1 MIVSRVITSCII
13 MEFYLSIILSLL
25 AVSYTLY
32 IVMFIVLSQQHIFS
46 ESLFFTLGSKF
57 ALLGVTFENQTFYV
71 GLCFFFFFNSFIAQL
86 NSNIVSPV
94 FSRLIFSHPEEDEH
108 HGNGPGLSKNMLY
121 FILVTYNLWSVARSL
136 FGLLGI
142 ISNFG
147 FFIAT
152 SLGFVLSDL
161 GVKYVYINWPEML
174 NFQSKAKT
182 LKQGRE
188 QEQEQDNAQV
198 EDERKALLKNAVTK
212 LRF

>member
-1 MIVSRVITSCII
+1 
-13 MEFYLSIILSLL
+13 MEVYLSIILSLL
-25 AVSYTLY
+25 ALSYTLY
-32 IVMFIVLSQQHIFS
+32 IVMFIVLSQQQLFS
-46 ESLFFTLGSKF
+46 ESLFFTFGGKF

-94 FSRLIFSHPEEDEH
+94 FSRLIFSHPDEDEH

-121 FILVTYNLWSVARSL
+121 FILVTYDLWSVARSL

-152 SLGFVLSDL
+152 SLGFLLSDL
-161 GVKYVYINWPEML
+161 GVKVVYINWPELL
-174 NFQSKAKT
+174 NFKSKSKAIE
-182 LKQGRE
+182 GRDE
-188 QEQEQDNAQV
+188 DSAQ
-198 EDERKALLKNAVTK
+198 DERKNLLKNAVTRLK
-212 LRF
+212 F

>member
-1 MIVSRVITSCII
+1 MQV
-13 MEFYLSIILSLL
+13 YLSIILSLL
-25 AVSYTLY
+25 AISYTLY
-32 IVMFIVLSQQHIFS
+32 VVMFIVLSQQHIFS
-46 ESLFFTLGSKF
+46 QSLFFTFGGKF

-94 FSRLIFSHPEEDEH
+94 FSRLIFSHPDEDEH

-121 FILVTYNLWSVARSL
+121 FILVTYDLWSVARSL

-152 SLGFVLSDL
+152 SLGFLVSDL
-161 GVKYVYINWPEML
+161 CVKYVYINWPELL
-174 NFQSKAKT
+174 NFQAKT
-182 LKQGRE
+182 LSEGQG
-188 QEQEQDNAQV
+188 QSQSQD
-198 EDERKALLKNAVTK
+198 EDERKSLLLKNAVTK

>member
-1 MIVSRVITSCII
+1 
-13 MEFYLSIILSLL
+13 MEVYLSIILSLL
-25 AVSYTLY
+25 ALSYTLY
-32 IVMFIVLSQQHIFS
+32 IVMFIVLSQQQLFS
-46 ESLFFTLGSKF
+46 ESLFFTFGGKF

-94 FSRLIFSHPEEDEH
+94 FSRLIFSHPDEDEH

-121 FILVTYNLWSVARSL
+121 LILVTYDLWSVARSL

-152 SLGFVLSDL
+152 SLGFLLSDL
-161 GVKYVYINWPEML
+161 GVKVVYINWPELL
-174 NFQSKAKT
+174 NFKSKSKAIE
-182 LKQGRE
+182 GRDE
-188 QEQEQDNAQV
+188 DSAQ
-198 EDERKALLKNAVTK
+198 DERKNLLKNAVTRLK
-212 LRF
+212 F